1 MLVAWSFASRNGAGW
16 RNLCGFTLAFLSS
29 YFRAESR
36 PAPSAGNSWRKVT
49 TKRKEIRFMNK
60 IERNVKGGISLETRI
75 IITQIF
81 QRENILYF
89 YPHRVHLVPFS
100 FN

>member
-1 MLVAWSFASRNGAGW
+1 
-16 RNLCGFTLAFLSS
+16 
-29 YFRAESR
+29 
-36 PAPSAGNSWRKVT
+36 
-49 TKRKEIRFMNK
+49 MNK

-89 YPHRVHLVPFS
+89 YPHRGYISSPLALIRS
-100 FN
+100 SK

>member
-1 MLVAWSFASRNGAGW
+1 
-16 RNLCGFTLAFLSS
+16 
-29 YFRAESR
+29 
-36 PAPSAGNSWRKVT
+36 
-49 TKRKEIRFMNK
+49 MNK